1 MTKQWPGADCKAAPQ
16 PDRLPVGRDFPWLAP
31 LAGYSDLPF
40 RALCR
45 EYGAACCVTEMVS
58 AKGLCYNG
66 GNTWKVLATADVD
79 TPLVVQLFGAEPE
92 FLERAV
98 HILRERGFVWFD
110 LNMGCPVP
118 KVAKQGAGVTM
129 LTDPDNALACAKAMI
144 GAAEPGHVSF
154 KLRLGVTDKNRNWL
168 DVARR
173 LEDAGAGLITLH
185 PRTGKEGYGGHAH
198 WEELRRAKE
207 SLGVPV
213 LASGDLFTAADGVR
227 CLEETG
233 VDGVMYARGA
243 LTNPRIFSDHHSLAA
258 GMSPEP
264 QTAGELRKMI
274 RRHMELIGRYGGE
287 DNALFRLRSIVPRY
301 VRSMPGVR
309 FLRQK
314 LCVCGSFA
322 ELDQILDDFLLHN
335 ARAVDGEDTFHDTK
349 KNIEPEDTGDGC

>member
-1 MTKQWPGADCKAAPQ
+1 MAKQWPGAGCVAAPQ
-16 PDRLPVGRDFPWLAP
+16 PDRLPVGRDFPWLA
-31 LAGYSDLPF
+31 DLPF

-173 LEDAGAGLITLH
+173 LEDGKGGIRRACPLGGTPAREGK
-185 PRTGKEGYGGHAH
+185 PRRARPG
-198 WEELRRAKE
+198 LRR
-207 SLGVPV
+207 SLH
-213 LASGDLFTAADGVR
+213 
-227 CLEETG
+227 
-233 VDGVMYARGA
+233 RG
-243 LTNPRIFSDHHSLAA
+243 
-258 GMSPEP
+258 
-264 QTAGELRKMI
+264 
-274 RRHMELIGRYGGE
+274 
-287 DNALFRLRSIVPRY
+287 
-301 VRSMPGVR
+301 
-309 FLRQK
+309 
-314 LCVCGSFA
+314 
-322 ELDQILDDFLLHN
+322 
-335 ARAVDGEDTFHDTK
+335 
-349 KNIEPEDTGDGC
+349 

>member
-1 MTKQWPGADCKAAPQ
+1 MTKQWPGAGCMAAPQ

-129 LTDPDNALACAKAMI
+129 LTDPDNALACARAMI
-144 GAAEPGHVSF
+144 GAADPGHVSF

-168 DVARR
+168 GAAPRR
-173 LEDAGAGLITLH
+173 RRCRSHHTPSQNG
-185 PRTGKEGYGGHAH
+185 EGGI
-198 WEELRRAKE
+198 RRACP
-207 SLGVPV
+207 LG
-213 LASGDLFTAADGVR
+213 GTAAREGKPWR
-227 CLEETG
+227 
-233 VDGVMYARGA
+233 ARPGF
-243 LTNPRIFSDHHSLAA
+243 RRSLHR
-258 GMSPEP
+258 G
-264 QTAGELRKMI
+264 
-274 RRHMELIGRYGGE
+274 
-287 DNALFRLRSIVPRY
+287 
-301 VRSMPGVR
+301 
-309 FLRQK
+309 
-314 LCVCGSFA
+314 
-322 ELDQILDDFLLHN
+322 
-335 ARAVDGEDTFHDTK
+335 
-349 KNIEPEDTGDGC
+349 

>member
-1 MTKQWPGADCKAAPQ
+1 M
-16 PDRLPVGRDFPWLAP
+16 
-31 LAGYSDLPF
+31 
-40 RALCR
+40 
-45 EYGAACCVTEMVS
+45 
-58 AKGLCYNG
+58 
-66 GNTWKVLATADVD
+66 
-79 TPLVVQLFGAEPE
+79 
-92 FLERAV
+92 
-98 HILRERGFVWFD
+98 
-110 LNMGCPVP
+110 
-118 KVAKQGAGVTM
+118 
-129 LTDPDNALACAKAMI
+129 
-144 GAAEPGHVSF
+144 
-154 KLRLGVTDKNRNWL
+154 
-168 DVARR
+168 
-173 LEDAGAGLITLH
+173 
-185 PRTGKEGYGGHAH
+185 
-198 WEELRRAKE
+198 
-207 SLGVPV
+207 PV